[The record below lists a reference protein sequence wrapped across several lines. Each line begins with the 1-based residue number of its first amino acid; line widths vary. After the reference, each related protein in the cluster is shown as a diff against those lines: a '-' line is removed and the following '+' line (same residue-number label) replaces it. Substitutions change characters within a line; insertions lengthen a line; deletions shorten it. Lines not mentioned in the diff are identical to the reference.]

1 MLCAL
6 ASRLRVYLMAVVL
19 LLLLLLLLL
28 QILAVA
34 SRETKDAMRLVHVPS
49 FRTFPNWPT
58 SQTPLK
64 YVNDIAF
71 SPNGGY
77 IASGNDKGQVLLYSL
92 THYTAS

>member
-1 MLCAL
+1 MHCVPTSRFAH
-6 ASRLRVYLMAVVL
+6 ASYGCCMAA
-19 LLLLLLLLL
+19 L
-28 QILAVA
+28 QILAIA

-64 YVNDIAF
+64 YVNDLAF
-71 SPNGGY
+71 SPNSGY